1 MIRHQSPGQL
11 DQFTLSASRP
21 LDVSSLNVYSAFLAC
36 VKHRPHFVGGT
47 TGCFQDY
54 SIGNLKKKKKKKND
68 ETISLLKSHSGDY
81 PTGGGG

>member
-54 SIGNLKKKKKKKND
+54 SIGNLKEKKKKND